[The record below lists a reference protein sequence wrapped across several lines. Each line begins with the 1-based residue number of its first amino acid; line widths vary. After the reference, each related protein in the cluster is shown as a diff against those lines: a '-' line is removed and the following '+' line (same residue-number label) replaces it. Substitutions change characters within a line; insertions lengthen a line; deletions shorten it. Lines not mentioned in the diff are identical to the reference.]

1 MVRSALDVN
10 RNSPSLVFWSAI
22 AAFRNGVDL
31 FFPQL
36 TRLASV
42 LISARERCKTW
53 AFPISLPVSNATV
66 EQLFSAMAVI
76 KTKLRNSLAIPMVEA
91 ILSVRYGF
99 KQRGE
104 NCSTFEILPAM
115 LTRFNTNMYDHKRP
129 KTTAS
134 IEVPDQG
141 NEVANE
147 GNDDEEFIQVLNDVE
162 ELFGEPVFLTH

>member
-1 MVRSALDVN
+1 
-10 RNSPSLVFWSAI
+10 
-22 AAFRNGVDL
+22 
-31 FFPQL
+31 
-36 TRLASV
+36 
-42 LISARERCKTW
+42 
-53 AFPISLPVSNATV
+53 
-66 EQLFSAMAVI
+66 
-76 KTKLRNSLAIPMVEA
+76 MVEA

-134 IEVPDQG
+134 IKVPDQG

-147 GNDDEEFIQVLNDVE
+147 GNDNEGFIQVLNNVE